1 MLRSGTKT
9 YSDPAL
15 FQAALPD
22 RGGVLTLTGPG
33 PFKGRQTRIALK
45 NMILLQVEETL
56 PRIAFRVLPA
66 DRIHIFFSSSPF
78 FNSIW
83 GGVALRAGDIVVQG
97 FGCGTHDRTTGRSSW
112 GSISIEARALTAYAK
127 DVAGILFAAPQTS
140 QIFRPSVSAGMRLMQ
155 LIGKHANWRQR
166 SRKCLQMLRCGA
178 RWRKNCSTR
187 WQTASL
193 RKTPTA
199 IRLPGKR
206 KLAMMAEFE
215 ATLQN
220 EILRPLPVPKIAR
233 LMGLSERTLRFY
245 CDQILGMGPFQ
256 YLQLRRFNLVRAALQ
271 QSEAASATVQAVARH
286 YQFKELGRFAGT
298 YRDVFGELPSTTL
311 HHINKS

>member
-33 PFKGRQTRIALK
+33 LFKGRQTRIALK

-66 DRIHIFFSSSPF
+66 DRIHIFFSSSPS

-140 QIFRPSVSAGMRLMQ
+140 QIFRPSRSAGMPLMQ
-155 LIGKHANWRQR
+155 LHRKACQLAAKKPKTFANVEVRR
-166 SRKCLQMLRCGA
+166 ALENELLDALVNCLVA
-178 RWRKNCSTR
+178 EDAYANSATR
-187 WQTASL
+187 E
-193 RKTPTA
+193 K
-199 IRLPGKR
+199 

-215 ATLQN
+215 TTLQN

-233 LMGLSERTLRFY
+233 LMGVSERTLRVY

-256 YLQLRRFNLVRAALQ
+256 YLQLRRLNLVRAALQ
-271 QSEAASATVQAVARH
+271 HAQGGSATVQEVARH
-286 YQFKELGRFAGT
+286 YRFKELGRFAAT
-298 YRDVFGELPSTTL
+298 YRDVFGELPSATL
-311 HHINKS
+311 RHIQ